1 MSRRRKGIKKELV
14 MFTMSCIT
22 CIVFLLSVSSIY
34 LIYDTAH
41 KSLAMSLEETSEL
54 VSEKIT
60 QQLKEYSIIAESI
73 ALYEKGNAERGGNI
87 SIFLTI
93 SSSQYGLNKI
103 DIISSDGKSIASGKT
118 YEDNVAY
125 QQAKGGTP
133 FLSDPIIGKDSA
145 SFQYAYPFGD
155 IVVMLEFPY
164 SVFETIITDAKLGT
178 TGSTYIL
185 DRNGAKVASDDFSL
199 VLAKQN
205 SIEDAKANPGANGEI
220 AALETAMI
228 QGETGFRFYKAGGE
242 KKIGSYTPIKD
253 TNGWSVNVTALQS
266 EFMSGIKT
274 SVISAAVLGLL
285 SLVFGVLA
293 VLRIIN
299 RITRPIGN
307 VVDSLKRLSSGD
319 LNMELTIERN
329 DEIGSIA
336 EKLNEMAFKYKEI
349 IQDIS
354 CYLQE
359 VSYGN
364 LTVQSN
370 CEYPGE
376 FNSIRTTMESISLR
390 LSETLKSVQVTAEAV
405 NNGAGQVS
413 GASQTLA
420 SGSEEQAVAV
430 EELNSS
436 IQAVYQQAEKNV
448 EYVRMASNYASQ
460 SGKKV
465 DAGNQ
470 HMEHL
475 QAAIDEVS
483 LSSKKIS
490 NITKIIEDIAFQTNI
505 LALNAAV
512 EAARAGGFGKGF
524 AVVAGE
530 VRNLAEKSAEA
541 AKQTSVLIEQ
551 SVRAV
556 SEGKRLTEETGRV
569 FQEIAGQSSQV
580 EQAMKEVEASSM
592 DQVRSI
598 EQINQGLSQVS
609 AVIQAN
615 AATAEESSS
624 AGEELEG
631 QARIL
636 HVEVEKFKLRN
647 MPGRKGA
654 QKLGEVKENL
664 KEEKAELKEVKRDL
678 GEVKQNFE
686 EAKQNFGEVKQNFEE
701 VDRDFEE
708 VDLDFEEVKQDFGK

>member
-1 MSRRRKGIKKELV
+1 MSRRRTGIKKELV
-14 MFTMSCIT
+14 MFTISCIT

-87 SIFLTI
+87 GIFLNI

-103 DIISSDGKSIASGKT
+103 DIISSDGKSVANGKA
-118 YEDNVAY
+118 YDDNIAY
-125 QQAKGGTP
+125 QQAKSGTP
-133 FLSDPIIGKDSA
+133 FLSDPIIGKDSV

-155 IVVMLEFPY
+155 IVVILEFPY
-164 SVFETIITDAKLGT
+164 SVFENIIADAKLGT

-185 DRNGAKVASDDFSL
+185 DRNGAKVASDDFAL
-199 VLAKQN
+199 VMAKQN
-205 SIEDAKANPGANGEI
+205 SVEDAKTNPKTYGEI
-220 AALETAMI
+220 AELETAMI
-228 QGETGFRFYKAGGE
+228 QGETGFRFYEEDGK
-242 KKIGSYTPIKD
+242 KKIGSFTPIKG

-266 EFMSGIKT
+266 EFMSGIKV
-274 SVISAAVLGLL
+274 SVVSAIVLGLL

-307 VVDSLKRLSSGD
+307 VVDSLKRLSGGD

-336 EKLNEMAFKYKEI
+336 EKINEMAFKYKEI

-364 LTVQSN
+364 LAVQSR

-390 LSETLKSVQVTAEAV
+390 LSETLKSVQLTAEEV
-405 NNGAGQVS
+405 NSGAEQVN
-413 GASQTLA
+413 GASQALA

-436 IQAVYQQAEKNV
+436 IQAVYLQAEKNV
-448 EYVRMASNYASQ
+448 EYVRMASAYASQ

-470 HMEHL
+470 HMESL
-475 QAAIDEVS
+475 QSAIDEVS
-483 LSSKKIS
+483 LSSQKIS

-541 AKQTSVLIEQ
+541 AKQTSELIEQ
-551 SVRAV
+551 SVKAV
-556 SEGKRLTEETGRV
+556 SEGKRLTGETGRV
-569 FQEIAGQSSQV
+569 FQEIAGQSVQV

-592 DQVRSI
+592 EQVRAI
-598 EQINQGLSQVS
+598 DQINQGLSQVS

-624 AGEELEG
+624 AGEKLEE

-636 HVEVEKFKLRN
+636 QMEVEKFKLCN
-647 MPGRKGA
+647 GP
-654 QKLGEVKENL
+654 V
-664 KEEKAELKEVKRDL
+664 EEETEETEETDQELE
-678 GEVKQNFE
+678 
-686 EAKQNFGEVKQNFEE
+686 
-701 VDRDFEE
+701 
-708 VDLDFEEVKQDFGK
+708 

>member
-14 MFTMSCIT
+14 LFTMGCIT
-22 CIVFLLSVSSIY
+22 VIVFLLSVSSIY
-34 LIYDTAH
+34 FIYDTAH
-41 KSLAMSLEETSEL
+41 RSLAKSLAETSEL

-60 QQLKEYSIIAESI
+60 QQLKEYSIIAESV

-87 SIFLTI
+87 GIFLNI
-93 SSSQYGLNKI
+93 SSAQYGLNKI
-103 DIISSDGKSIASGKT
+103 DIISSDGKSIASGT
-118 YEDNVAY
+118 SYEDNIPY
-125 QQAKGGTP
+125 QQARGGTP
-133 FLSDPIIGKDSA
+133 FLSDPIIEKDSA

-155 IVVMLEFPY
+155 VVVMLTIPY
-164 SVFETIITDAKLGT
+164 SVFETIISDAKLGT

-199 VLAKQN
+199 VLARQN
-205 SIEDAKANPGANGEI
+205 SIEDAKKAPGANDET

-228 QGETGFRFYKAGGE
+228 QGETGFRFYEANGE

-274 SVISAAVLGLL
+274 SVISAGVLGLF
-285 SLVFGVLA
+285 SLIFGVLA

-307 VVDSLKRLSSGD
+307 VVDSLQRLSGGD
-319 LNMELTIERN
+319 LNLELTVERN

-336 EKLNEMAFKYKEI
+336 EKIHEMAGKYKEI
-349 IQDIS
+349 IGDIS
-354 CYLQE
+354 FYLQE

-364 LTVQSN
+364 LAVQSS

-376 FNSIRTTMESISLR
+376 FNRIRTTMETISLR
-390 LSETLKSVQVTAEAV
+390 LSDTLKQVQITAEEV
-405 NNGAGQVS
+405 KNGAGQVS
-413 GASQTLA
+413 GSSHALA

-430 EELNSS
+430 EELDSS
-436 IQAVYQQAEKNV
+436 IQAVYTQAEKNV
-448 EYVRMASNYASQ
+448 EYVRMASAYASQ

-465 DAGNQ
+465 DAGSR
-470 HMEHL
+470 HMESL
-475 QAAIDEVS
+475 QAAIGEVS

-512 EAARAGGFGKGF
+512 EAARAGEFGKGF

-541 AKQTSVLIEQ
+541 AKQTSVLIGQ
-551 SVRAV
+551 SVKAV

-569 FQEIAGQSSQV
+569 FQEIAGQANQV

-624 AGEELEG
+624 AGEKLEE
-631 QARIL
+631 QARVL
-636 HVEVEKFKLRN
+636 HEEVEKFKLCKAE
-647 MPGRKGA
+647 GDK
-654 QKLGEVKENL
+654 
-664 KEEKAELKEVKRDL
+664 EKA
-678 GEVKQNFE
+678 
-686 EAKQNFGEVKQNFEE
+686 
-701 VDRDFEE
+701 
-708 VDLDFEEVKQDFGK
+708 